1 MTHIGVLGF
10 GEAGSTFAAA
20 LAAAG
25 AAVSCYDRLWDAD
38 DDASLAARNAAYPE
52 IDFRRLPALL
62 DATEIILSTVTT
74 TAARDAAR
82 ACLPCLKSGQV
93 YCDLNSTAPAVKRE
107 LAELVAP
114 SGAGFVEGA
123 ILGAIGVSGARTQIL
138 LGGARA
144 GELALRLNEY
154 GLDAVDY
161 GPEIGRAST
170 FKLLRSVFS
179 KGLEALLLEFL
190 LAGERAGLRDEL
202 WHEVTALMAGDGFE
216 PVARN
221 WVCSH
226 ALAHDRRYHEMV
238 QVRELLA
245 ELGVDPV
252 MTDATLRLFERST
265 RYDLSAEFAARPDDM
280 GEVVTRLLGR
290 ISRESQK

>member
-20 LAAAG
+20 LAAGG
-25 AAVSCYDRLWDAD
+25 AAVSCYDRRWDAD
-38 DDASLAARNAAYPE
+38 DDATLTARGGEFPG

-62 DATEIILSTVTT
+62 DEAEIILSTVTT
-74 TAARDAAR
+74 TSARDAAR
-82 ACLPCLKSGQV
+82 ACLPRLKSGQV

-107 LAELVAP
+107 LAELVATG
-114 SGAGFVEGA
+114 GAEFVEGA

-144 GELALRLNEY
+144 GELALRLNEF

-202 WHEVTALMAGDGFE
+202 WREITALMAGDRFE

-226 ALAHDRRYHEMV
+226 ALAHERRYHEMI
-238 QVRELLA
+238 QVEELLD

-252 MTDATLRLFERST
+252 MTGATRRLFERST
-265 RYDLSAEFAARPDDM
+265 RLGLGAAFDTRADAM
-280 GEVVTRLLGR
+280 GEVVGRLLER
-290 ISRESQK
+290 LTTETRE